1 MFSFNQ
7 LPKEKLQH
15 RLMEAANNKIGSAV
29 DQLLLY
35 CYHYDPVTGK
45 YGVVIMNVLR
55 ISGTATVL
63 VLAAFMV
70 AMFRRDRKAR
80 SEERGTDHAE
90 VKV

>member
-1 MFSFNQ
+1 
-7 LPKEKLQH
+7 
-15 RLMEAANNKIGSAV
+15 MEAANSKIGSVV

-45 YGVVIMNVLR
+45 YGMVIMTVIR

-63 VLAAFMV
+63 VLAVFMV
-70 AMFRRDRKAR
+70 AMFRRDRKAKSEQR
-80 SEERGTDHAE
+80 SVGHTE